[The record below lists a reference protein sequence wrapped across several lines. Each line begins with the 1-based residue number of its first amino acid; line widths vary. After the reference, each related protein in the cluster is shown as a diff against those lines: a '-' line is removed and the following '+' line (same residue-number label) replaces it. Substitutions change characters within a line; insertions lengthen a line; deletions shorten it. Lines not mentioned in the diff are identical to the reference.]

1 MEDKKRE
8 DPNQISRE
16 ENNKYLRWKIYTAE
30 EEISELEDIA
40 AETIQNEA
48 HSKKVWGKKI
58 TVISELWFIFKWN
71 TIRVIGV
78 IDGEGVT
85 KRMYGEIMAENI
97 LNLVKTVKPQS
108 QETQWTPSAGSALK
122 HIVVM
127 LL

>member
-48 HSKKVWGKKI
+48 KI
-58 TVISELWFIFKWN
+58 
-71 TIRVIGV
+71 
-78 IDGEGVT
+78 
-85 KRMYGEIMAENI
+85 
-97 LNLVKTVKPQS
+97 
-108 QETQWTPSAGSALK
+108 
-122 HIVVM
+122 
-127 LL
+127 